1 MEKIWLKN
9 YPQDIPHEIRVTSQS
24 IIQEFETAVQK
35 YDSKTAFTNY
45 GESLSFNQWSKYSN
59 HLAAFFQKH
68 LQKGD
73 RIAIMLPNTLQF
85 SVAVMAAL
93 QAGLVIVNINP
104 LYTPREL
111 KYILKDAEVK
121 ALLIFSHSA
130 HTFSELVHSTNTDI
144 SVPLVIV
151 SQLGDLFSPFK
162 RSLFYVITKFIKKM
176 KPYHFKHISFRKA
189 LKQGAFLPLKKIHN
203 DLAFLQYTGGTTGTP
218 KGAMLTQ
225 QNILSNLEQCRAWMH
240 PFLNEGQETSVV
252 ALPLYHIFALM
263 VNLLVLPL
271 YGSHSILVT
280 NPRDTGPFI
289 QLLKKTKDWSVFTG
303 VNALFKLL
311 LNQEEFKEIDFTN
324 LKVCIAGGTS
334 VESSVYKKWIETT
347 GTALVEGYGLT
358 ETSPVVSCNIIPAP
372 AQGHCG
378 CPFPSTHIRIV
389 DLNGKTLEI
398 GQEGELYVKGPQVM
412 QGYWNKPNETSQV
425 LDSEG
430 WLKTGDIA
438 MLTKEGYL
446 QILDRKKDMILVSG
460 FNVFPNEIE
469 QILSEH
475 PKIKSSAVIG
485 VPDEHSFQAPKAFI
499 VKKEPDL
506 DTEEVETF
514 LRKNLVAY
522 KIPKYIEFVDELPLS
537 YVGKVL
543 RRSLR
548 PNKN

>member
-1 MEKIWLKN
+1 MKKIWLEN
-9 YPQDIPHEIRVTSQS
+9 YPQNIPHEIHVTSPS

-35 YDSKTAFTNY
+35 YNSKIAFTNY
-45 GESLSFNQWSKYSN
+45 EESLSFNQWSEYSN
-59 HLAAFFQKH
+59 HLTSFFQQN
-68 LQKGD
+68 LQTGD

-85 SVAVMAAL
+85 PVAVMAAL
-93 QAGLVIVNINP
+93 QAGLVVVNINP

-111 KYILKDAEVK
+111 KHILKDAEVK
-121 ALLIFSHSA
+121 ALLILAHSA
-130 HTFSELVHSTNTDI
+130 HTFSELVSEKDLDI
-144 SVPLVIV
+144 PLVIV
-151 SQLGDLFSPFK
+151 TQLGDLFSPWK
-162 RSLFYVITKFIKKM
+162 RSLFYIITKFIKKM

-189 LKQGAFLPLKKIHN
+189 LKQGSTLKLKKRHH

-218 KGAMLTQ
+218 KGAMLTH

-240 PFLNEGQETSVV
+240 PFLNEGQETSVA

-280 NPRDTGPFI
+280 NPRDTKPFI
-289 QLLKKTKDWSVFTG
+289 QLLKKTTNWSIFTG

-311 LNQEEFKEIDFTN
+311 LNQEDFKEIDFTN

-334 VESSVYKKWIETT
+334 VEPSVYNRWLETT

-358 ETSPVVSCNIIPAP
+358 EASPVVSCNIISTPV
-372 AQGHCG
+372 QGHCG
-378 CPFPSTHIRIV
+378 CPFPSTNIRIV
-389 DLNGKTLEI
+389 DDNGNILNIE
-398 GQEGELYVKGPQVM
+398 QEGELHVQGPQVM
-412 QGYWNKPNETSQV
+412 QGYWNNQKETSQV
-425 LDSEG
+425 LDAEG
-430 WLKTGDIA
+430 WLKTGDVA
-438 MLTKEGYL
+438 MLTKDGYL

-475 PKIKSSAVIG
+475 PKIKDSAVIG
-485 VPDEHSFQAPKAFI
+485 VPDEHSFQKPKAFI

-506 DTEEVETF
+506 DLEEVKIF

-548 PNKN
+548 QNKNT

>member
-9 YPQDIPHEIRVTSQS
+9 YPADIPHEIHTDSPSLV
-24 IIQEFETAVQK
+24 QEFEKAVQK
-35 YDSKTAFTNY
+35 YNSKIAFTNY
-45 GESLSFNQWSKYSN
+45 DENLSFKKWSEHSR
-59 HLAAFFQKH
+59 HLSAFLQKN
-68 LQKGD
+68 LKKGD

-85 SVAVMAAL
+85 PVAVMAAL

-111 KYILKDAEVK
+111 QHILKDAQVK
-121 ALLIFSHSA
+121 ALLILSHSA
-130 HTFSELVHSTNTDI
+130 HTFSQLVHTEKDL

-151 SQLGDLFSPFK
+151 THLGDLFSPFK
-162 RSLFYVITKFIKKM
+162 RVLFYFITKFIKKM
-176 KPYHFKHISFRKA
+176 QPYQFQHISFRKA
-189 LKQGAFLPLKKIHN
+189 LKQGSTLPLKKTHH
-203 DLAFLQYTGGTTGTP
+203 DPAFLQYTGGTTGVP
-218 KGAMLTQ
+218 KGAMLSQ
-225 QNILSNLEQCRAWMH
+225 KNILSNLEQCRAWMH
-240 PFLNEGQETSVV
+240 PFLNESQETSIV

-280 NPRDTGPFI
+280 NPRETKSFI
-289 QLLKKTKDWSVFTG
+289 QLLKKTKSWSVFTG

-311 LNQEEFKEIDFTN
+311 LNQEDFKDIDFTN
-324 LKVCIAGGTS
+324 LKVCIAGGAP
-334 VESSVYKKWIETT
+334 VESSVYTRWLETT
-347 GTALVEGYGLT
+347 GTALAEGYGLT
-358 ETSPVVSCNIIPAP
+358 EASPVVSCNVISKPV
-372 AQGHCG
+372 QGNCG
-378 CPFPSTHIRIV
+378 FPFPSTDIRIV
-389 DLNGKTLEI
+389 DSNGKTVDL
-398 GQEGELYVKGPQVM
+398 GQAGELYVKGPQVM
-412 QGYWNKPNETSQV
+412 QGYWNNPKESSKV
-425 LDSEG
+425 LDAEG

-438 MLTKEGYL
+438 CLTQTGHL

-475 PKIKSSAVIG
+475 PKIKSNAVIG
-485 VPDEHSFQAPKAFI
+485 VPDEHSFETPKAFI
-499 VKKEPDL
+499 VKKDMGLEE
-506 DTEEVETF
+506 EEVKAF

-548 PNKN
+548 KN

>member
-9 YPQDIPHEIRVTSQS
+9 YPRDIPHEIHVKSHS
-24 IIQEFETAVQK
+24 ITQEFETAVQK
-35 YDSKTAFTNY
+35 YNSKTAFTNY
-45 GESLSFNQWSKYSN
+45 DENLSFHEWSQHSR
-59 HLAAFFQKH
+59 HLAAFFQKY

-85 SVAVMAAL
+85 PVAVMAAL
-93 QAGLVIVNINP
+93 QAGLVVVNINP
-104 LYTPREL
+104 LYTAREL
-111 KYILKDAEVK
+111 KHILKDAEVK
-121 ALLIFSHSA
+121 ALIIFAHSA
-130 HTFSELVHSTNTDI
+130 HTFSELASEKDL

-151 SQLGDLFSPFK
+151 TQLGDLFSPFK
-162 RSLFYVITKFIKKM
+162 RFLFYIITKFIKRM
-176 KPYHFKHISFRKA
+176 KPYHFTHISFRKA
-189 LKQGAFLPLKKIHN
+189 LKQGAVLPFKKTHN

-225 QNILSNLEQCRAWMH
+225 KNILSNLEQCQAWMH
-240 PFLNEGQETSVV
+240 PFLNEGQEISVV

-263 VNLLVLPL
+263 VNLLVLSL

-280 NPRDTGPFI
+280 NPRDIKPFI
-289 QLLKKTKDWSVFTG
+289 QLLKKTKGWSVFTG

-311 LNQEEFKEIDFTN
+311 LNQEGFKEIDFTN

-334 VESSVYKKWIETT
+334 LESYVYHKWMEVT
-347 GTALVEGYGLT
+347 GTALLEGYGLT
-358 ETSPVVSCNIIPAP
+358 EASPVVSCNVISKPT
-372 AQGHCG
+372 QGNCG
-378 CPFPSTHIRIV
+378 CPFPSTNIRIV
-389 DLNGKTLEI
+389 DSNGKSLDAV
-398 GQEGELYVKGPQVM
+398 QAGELYIQGPQVM
-412 QGYWNKPNETSQV
+412 KGYWKNPEETSQV

-438 MLTKEGYL
+438 RITKEGYL
-446 QILDRKKDMILVSG
+446 EILDRKKDMILVSG
-460 FNVFPNEIE
+460 FNVYPNEIE

-475 PKIKSSAVIG
+475 PKIKSNAVIG
-485 VPDEHSFQAPKAFI
+485 VPDEHSFQTPKAFI
-499 VKKEPDL
+499 VKKDSDINE
-506 DTEEVETF
+506 EEVKTF

-548 PNKN
+548 DKNKDN

>member
-9 YPQDIPHEIRVTSQS
+9 YPEDIPHEINVTSQS

-35 YDSKTAFTNY
+35 YNSKTAFTNY
-45 GESLSFNQWSKYSN
+45 DETLSFQEWSKHSN
-59 HLAAFFQKH
+59 QLAAFLQKH
-68 LQKGD
+68 LKKGD

-85 SVAVMAAL
+85 PVAVMAAL
-93 QAGLVIVNINP
+93 QAGLVVVNINP

-111 KYILKDAEVK
+111 KHILKDAEVK
-121 ALLIFSHSA
+121 ALLILAHSA
-130 HTFSELVHSTNTDI
+130 HTFSELASEKDLH
-144 SVPLVIV
+144 VPLVIV
-151 SQLGDLFSPFK
+151 TQLGDLFSPFK
-162 RSLFYVITKFIKKM
+162 RNLFYVMTKFIKKM
-176 KPYHFKHISFRKA
+176 KPYQFKHISFRKA
-189 LKQGAFLPLKKIHN
+189 LRQGAALPLKKTHN

-225 QNILSNLEQCRAWMH
+225 KNILSNLEQCRAWMH
-240 PFLNEGQETSVV
+240 PFLNEGQETSVT
-252 ALPLYHIFALM
+252 ALPIYHIFALM
-263 VNLLVLPL
+263 VNLLVLSL

-280 NPRDTGPFI
+280 NPRDTKSFI
-289 QLLKKTKDWSVFTG
+289 KLLKKTKSWSVFTG

-311 LNQEEFKEIDFTN
+311 LNQEEFKEIDFIN

-334 VESSVYKKWIETT
+334 VEPSVYKNWLKTT
-347 GTALVEGYGLT
+347 GTALSEGYGLT
-358 ETSPVVSCNIIPAP
+358 EASPVVSCNIISEPM
-372 AQGHCG
+372 QGHCG
-378 CPFPSTHIRIV
+378 YPFPSTDIRIV
-389 DLNGKTLEI
+389 DSNGKILDIE
-398 GQEGELYVKGPQVM
+398 QAGELHVKGPQVM
-412 QGYWNKPNETSQV
+412 QGYWQKPQETSQV
-425 LDSEG
+425 LNSEG

-438 MLTKEGYL
+438 CLTKEGYL

-475 PKIKSSAVIG
+475 PQVKSSAVIG
-485 VPDEHSFQAPKAFI
+485 VPDEHSFQVPKAFI

-506 DTEEVETF
+506 SLEKIKAF

-548 PNKN
+548 KSKN